1 MKLYRFKIYE
11 IIAFDASDD
20 GLLFHLISS
29 LNESKMVQMQLIRV
43 QLLRAQ
49 NNCVIEPTSVHRVAS
64 HLGLFG

>member
-11 IIAFDASDD
+11 IVAFDASDD

-49 NNCVIEPTSVHRVAS
+49 NELCY
-64 HLGLFG
+64 